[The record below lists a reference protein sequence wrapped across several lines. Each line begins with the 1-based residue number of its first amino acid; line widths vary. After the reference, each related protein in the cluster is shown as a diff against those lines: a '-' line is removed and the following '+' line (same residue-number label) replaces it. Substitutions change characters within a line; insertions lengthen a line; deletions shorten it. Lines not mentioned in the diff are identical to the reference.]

1 MSSVPTAR
9 PIVRRCSC
17 KAVAL
22 MVETRLAVAGEALSR
37 TGETERAIVPR
48 SILLFSASPKPDVIR
63 VG

>member
-17 KAVAL
+17 EAVAL

-37 TGETERAIVPR
+37 TGETERAIMPR
-48 SILLFSASPKPDVIR
+48 SLLFSASPKPGVIR